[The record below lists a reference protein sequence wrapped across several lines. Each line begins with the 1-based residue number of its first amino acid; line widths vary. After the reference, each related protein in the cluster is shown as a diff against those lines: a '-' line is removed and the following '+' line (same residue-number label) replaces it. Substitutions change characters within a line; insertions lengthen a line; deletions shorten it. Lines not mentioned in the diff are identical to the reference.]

1 MSDLGTLDRMRSPLL
16 VVAVWLGTCIAPNI
30 SLGQD
35 ELPAATPA
43 KLAVRP
49 WLHPAEW
56 LRVVGADAF
65 GRASWLPN
73 EPDTGE
79 KTALDG
85 GMTWTST
92 FAERE
97 AHTHDSRTMM
107 SGQAQV
113 SSPLWSGTMTA
124 DVNFLAVESPN
135 SIGLWAEPNRWL
147 RVAVNESWGPVS
159 AGVRFESAGPELER
173 VTGGRVKEETEG
185 SEAWIEGRA
194 GPVRLRFSGGRFWDN
209 LADYPWQPRT
219 TKTQG
224 GASMEIALP
233 LGARLGLG
241 YQGGLAE
248 RQSGPRSRT
257 ALGAELQT
265 SAFHNLVTS
274 IYRSGSTWSV
284 AVSST
289 YSPSSDLRNGD
300 RETVTLATDVSAT
313 FRLLKSLTLTHAVGI
328 AEDTYEWA
336 GTTSQ
341 TTSASLWVSWTSVL
355 EGVDVTVSGSYAR
368 NRTGDDLNDATAV
381 SAAAG
386 LVWRLPR
393 TRPAGASLALEVGSN
408 HYLDRV
414 TASAGSKEVYA
425 MLTFRIKTF

>member
-1 MSDLGTLDRMRSPLL
+1 
-16 VVAVWLGTCIAPNI
+16 
-30 SLGQD
+30 
-35 ELPAATPA
+35 
-43 KLAVRP
+43 
-49 WLHPAEW
+49 
-56 LRVVGADAF
+56 
-65 GRASWLPN
+65 
-73 EPDTGE
+73 
-79 KTALDG
+79 
-85 GMTWTST
+85 
-92 FAERE
+92 
-97 AHTHDSRTMM
+97 
-107 SGQAQV
+107 
-113 SSPLWSGTMTA
+113 
-124 DVNFLAVESPN
+124 
-135 SIGLWAEPNRWL
+135 
-147 RVAVNESWGPVS
+147 
-159 AGVRFESAGPELER
+159 
-173 VTGGRVKEETEG
+173 
-185 SEAWIEGRA
+185 
-194 GPVRLRFSGGRFWDN
+194 
-209 LADYPWQPRT
+209 
-219 TKTQG
+219 
-224 GASMEIALP
+224 
-233 LGARLGLG
+233 
-241 YQGGLAE
+241 
-248 RQSGPRSRT
+248 
-257 ALGAELQT
+257 
-265 SAFHNLVTS
+265 VTS